1 MRTPPPPRLA
11 LCAGL
16 LLACQSGGTSG
27 AAGPD
32 AAPPISPD
40 AGRPDAGRPDTAPP
54 DAEPPGF
61 PQGCA
66 CGDDD
71 DCAACFARIGA
82 CCSEDPT
89 LNGRAATLAANC
101 AEVPAC
107 KVCCAECAA
116 ATCGQLKRSGSC
128 PVE

>member
-1 MRTPPPPRLA
+1 MRTPPLSRLA

-16 LLACQSGGTSG
+16 LLACRGGGTSG
-27 AAGPD
+27 AEAAPDARPSAVDAARADAAPGD
-32 AAPPISPD
+32 AAPP
-40 AGRPDAGRPDTAPP
+40 DTG
-54 DAEPPGF
+54 PGAF

-82 CCSEDPT
+82 CCNEDPT
-89 LNGRAATLAANC
+89 LNGRAGTLAANC

-116 ATCGQLKRSGSC
+116 ATCDALKRSGSC